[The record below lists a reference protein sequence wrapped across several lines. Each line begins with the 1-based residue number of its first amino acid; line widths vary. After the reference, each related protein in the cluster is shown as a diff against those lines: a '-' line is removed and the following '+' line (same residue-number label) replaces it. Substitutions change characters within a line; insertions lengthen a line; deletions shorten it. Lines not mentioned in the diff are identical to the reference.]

1 VSLPSSGIFASTSSQ
16 LALGAGWLLI
26 AVVDILWLAY
36 FTSEDDA
43 FFVALFDSGARA
55 SFARPALGLNPRQ
68 ARQAHNPSARGS
80 NAMSNNGAAISYTGA
95 YSNNLGSQ
103 GLKSASLGHG
113 SLGGHLGGG
122 GGGDLSV
129 HDEGARRSPTI
140 GGESLLDGNGG
151 GGQEYA
157 LKARALYSYTASPD
171 DPNEI
176 SFAKGEILDIVDNS
190 GKWWQ
195 ARKADGNT
203 RGIVPSNYLV
213 LC

>member
-1 VSLPSSGIFASTSSQ
+1 
-16 LALGAGWLLI
+16 
-26 AVVDILWLAY
+26 
-36 FTSEDDA
+36 
-43 FFVALFDSGARA
+43 
-55 SFARPALGLNPRQ
+55 
-68 ARQAHNPSARGS
+68 
-80 NAMSNNGAAISYTGA
+80 MSNNGGAISYTGA
-95 YSNNLGSQ
+95 YSTGLGSQ
-103 GLKSASLGHG
+103 GLKTASLGHG
-113 SLGGHLGGG
+113 SLGGGGGLGGG
-122 GGGDLSV
+122 TGDLSV
-129 HDEGARRSPTI
+129 QDEGGHRRSPTI
-140 GGESLLDGNGG
+140 GEGSLLDGQGG
-151 GGQEYA
+151 SQEYA